1 MIEPEEIAHHGSDV
15 LAMMQTPGWAFYCK
29 VIMDK
34 IAMTHEAALAD
45 EPGQLLYHR
54 GSVDGL
60 RAAVTTAQDIMNITR
75 DVSGERKEA
84 RSRMYEARDSG
95 LSTL

>member
-1 MIEPEEIAHHGSDV
+1 MIDPEEIAHHGSEV

-75 DVSGERKEA
+75 DVSGERRETRRQMA
-84 RSRMYEARDSG
+84 DAG
-95 LSTL
+95 LSTF